1 MTFFGGP
8 MTTVLDL
15 SQCDR
20 EPVSFIGAIQGFG
33 ALLVVDP
40 QSNKIVGAS
49 ENLPEFL
56 EVSFEKA
63 IGMKINDLLPGSD
76 DFFEKF
82 PRNAFLHKKV
92 RSTCEKSGKFQI
104 YEIEKQ
110 SDGPREHAL
119 VEYLEKLQV
128 EKELGK
134 LLKTASEII
143 FKEINYSR
151 VMIYRFHEDLHGEV
165 VAETVRKGTDSFMG
179 LHYPAS
185 DIPAPAR
192 ALFLEKIVRIIP
204 EVSGTPV
211 AIHSKDTI
219 DLTRSTLRA
228 ASPIHIQYLKNME
241 VAASLTISLVVDG
254 KLWGL
259 IACHN
264 DRPKLVSPSQREV
277 CEIIGRMVA
286 THINDSQRKEELDHK
301 ERIRDIHRK
310 LIQKITNS
318 VDMGEELTK
327 AYPTILD
334 LIESGGVS
342 AALYLEGH
350 WASVG
355 KVPSEKKLNEIVKWL
370 SEHHADSITF
380 HTHEFGSLNESAKDV
395 AQLASGVLAVSIPK
409 GENNYILWFRP
420 EVIQTVSWAGNPN
433 EKVIESNGRLSP
445 RGSFELWK
453 ESVRGRSYKWKS
465 WEIDAALELRNAIIA
480 VDLRRQYEKEQK
492 ARAEAERAVKSRE
505 ELVEVVSHDLR
516 NPLTSMQMNSRLI
529 DKLLPAEDTKIRDL
543 NSRMLRSVKVMNNL
557 IEDILNVTKMESG
570 NVELEKAKKNIRE
583 TVSTAIELLSP
594 IAVEKLVTL
603 EMGDSSNDCEA
614 VYDEGRILQVLSNL
628 IGNSLKF
635 TPEKGKI
642 CVSILKCGP
651 EFVKISVHDTGP
663 GIPKDH
669 IPYIFDRFWQANQT
683 KKMGT
688 GLGLAIVKGIIT
700 SHGGEIWVESEEGK
714 GSEFIFTLPLA

>member
-1 MTFFGGP
+1 

-33 ALLVVDP
+33 ALLAVDP
-40 QSNKIVGAS
+40 STMKVVAAS
-49 ENLPEFL
+49 ENLSEFL
-56 EVSFEKA
+56 DVSTDKA
-63 IGMKINDLLPGSD
+63 IGKKISDILPGCEE
-76 DFFEKF
+76 FFEAHPK
-82 PRNAFLHKKV
+82 NAFMSGANRV
-92 RSTCEKSGKFQI
+92 TREKSGKHEI
-104 YEIEKQ
+104 YEIEKNI
-110 SDGPREHAL
+110 DAKKDHAL
-119 VEYLEKLQV
+119 VEYLEGLQSGR
-128 EKELGK
+128 ELKELLQK
-134 LLKTASEII
+134 ASEIV
-143 FKEINYSR
+143 FKEIGFSR

-165 VAETVRKGTDSFMG
+165 VAETVKKGTDSFMG

-192 ALFLEKIVRIIP
+192 ALFLEKFVRIIP
-204 EVSGTPV
+204 EVSGSAV
-211 AIHSKDTI
+211 QMQSKETV

-228 ASPIHIQYLKNME
+228 ASPIHIQYLKNMD

-264 DRPKLVSPSQREV
+264 DRPKLVSPSQREI
-277 CEIIGRMVA
+277 CEIIGRMVS
-286 THINDSQRKEELDHK
+286 TLINESQRKEELDHK
-301 ERIRDIHRK
+301 NRIVEIHRK
-310 LIQKITNS
+310 LIQKISNS
-318 VDMGEELTK
+318 VDMSEELTK
-327 AYPTILD
+327 ASPTILD

-355 KVPSEKKLNEIVKWL
+355 KVPRESELNEIVEWL
-370 SEHHADSITF
+370 THHHGSSTTF
-380 HTHEFGSLNESAKDV
+380 HTHEFGVHNEDAGKL
-395 AQLASGVLAVSIPK
+395 AAIASGVLAVAIPK
-409 GENNYILWFRP
+409 GEKNFLLWFRP
-420 EVIQTVSWAGNPN
+420 EVVQTVNWAGNPN

-453 ESVRGRSYKWKS
+453 ESVRGKSYKWKS
-465 WEIDAALELRNAIIA
+465 WEVDAALELRNAIIA

-557 IEDILNVTKMESG
+557 IEDILNVTKLESG
-570 NVELEKAKKNIRE
+570 NIDLEKTKKNIRE
-583 TVSTAIELLSP
+583 TVTTAVELLNP
-594 IAVEKLVTL
+594 IAVEKQVAL
-603 EMGDSSNDCEA
+603 EMGETLNDCEA
-614 VYDEGRILQVLSNL
+614 LYDEGRILQVLSNL

-635 TPEKGKI
+635 TPERGKI

-651 EFVKISVHDTGP
+651 EFVKLSVKDSGP

-688 GLGLAIVKGIIT
+688 GLGLAIVKGIVT

-714 GSEFIFTLPLA
+714 GSEFFFTLPLA